1 MQKKPK
7 VFFAVENIKFSNMQK
22 KPKVFFAVEN
32 IKFSNMQKKPKVFL
46 KDFQT
51 CKKKIKKIQFKL
63 RGIA

>member
-1 MQKKPK
+1 
-7 VFFAVENIKFSNMQK
+7 MQK

-51 CKKKIKKIQFKL
+51 CKKKIKQIQFKL
-63 RGIA
+63 RGIALRKNA